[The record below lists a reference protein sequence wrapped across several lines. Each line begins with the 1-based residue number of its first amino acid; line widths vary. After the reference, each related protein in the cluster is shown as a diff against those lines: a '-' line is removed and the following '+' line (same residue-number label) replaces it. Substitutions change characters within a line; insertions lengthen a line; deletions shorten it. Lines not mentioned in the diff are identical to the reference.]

1 MNGETMQILCAMI
14 GYMLIV
20 ILIGVFFAKRSQ
32 ANSENYFLGGRSLGP
47 WVAAM
52 SAEASDMSGWLLMGL
67 PGVAYWCGIADAA
80 WTAIGLAVGTY
91 INWLCVSKRLRAYS
105 VVSGDAITV
114 PDFLSNRF
122 REKKKVILG
131 ISATFILIFFTVY
144 AASCFVTCGKL
155 FSGLF
160 GYDYHVMMIVGAV
173 FVIVYTFL
181 GGFLAESASDFMQAV
196 VMIVALVS
204 VLGIGV
210 VNAGGFGA
218 VIENAKA
225 IPGYFTLTGMA
236 QPLTDAETGVQLI
249 ENGKPLFGD
258 ALPYGLLI
266 ILSTASW
273 GLGYFGMPQVLL
285 RFMAIRKRLELK
297 RSRRIATVWVVI
309 SLFSAVFIGV
319 LGRSLLGT
327 DPSLLTKSGAEN
339 IFANLAKMLFHA
351 FPIVAGI
358 IMAGILAATISS
370 SDSYLLIAA
379 SAVSKNI
386 YEGIIKK
393 DATDKQVMRVSRV
406 VLLFI
411 SLIGIGIAWNEN
423 SVIFEIVSFAWSGFG
438 ATFGPI
444 ILFSLF
450 WKRTNRAGAIAGMVS
465 GGAMVF
471 IWKLLLKPLGGI
483 FAIYELMPAFLVSCL
498 FILVV
503 SLASAKP
510 SAQIEEDF
518 EAAKNY
524 VEA

>member
-1 MNGETMQILCAMI
+1 
-14 GYMLIV
+14 
-20 ILIGVFFAKRSQ
+20 
-32 ANSENYFLGGRSLGP
+32 
-47 WVAAM
+47 
-52 SAEASDMSGWLLMGL
+52 
-67 PGVAYWCGIADAA
+67 
-80 WTAIGLAVGTY
+80 
-91 INWLCVSKRLRAYS
+91 
-105 VVSGDAITV
+105 
-114 PDFLSNRF
+114 
-122 REKKKVILG
+122 
-131 ISATFILIFFTVY
+131 
-144 AASCFVTCGKL
+144 
-155 FSGLF
+155 
-160 GYDYHVMMIVGAV
+160 
-173 FVIVYTFL
+173 
-181 GGFLAESASDFMQAV
+181 
-196 VMIVALVS
+196 
-204 VLGIGV
+204 
-210 VNAGGFGA
+210 
-218 VIENAKA
+218 
-225 IPGYFTLTGMA
+225 
-236 QPLTDAETGVQLI
+236 
-249 ENGKPLFGD
+249 
-258 ALPYGLLI
+258 
-266 ILSTASW
+266 
-273 GLGYFGMPQVLL
+273 MPQVLL
-285 RFMAIRKRLELK
+285 RFMAIRKRSELK

-327 DPSLLTKSGAEN
+327 DPTLLTKSGAEN
-339 IFANLAKMLFHA
+339 VFANLAKMLFHA

-406 VLLFI
+406 VLLLI

-450 WKRTNRAGAIAGMVS
+450 WKRTNRAGAIAGMIS
-465 GGAMVF
+465 GGATVF

-483 FAIYELMPAFLVSCL
+483 FGIYELMPAFLVSCL

-503 SLASAKP
+503 SLVSAKP

-524 VEA
+524 VDA